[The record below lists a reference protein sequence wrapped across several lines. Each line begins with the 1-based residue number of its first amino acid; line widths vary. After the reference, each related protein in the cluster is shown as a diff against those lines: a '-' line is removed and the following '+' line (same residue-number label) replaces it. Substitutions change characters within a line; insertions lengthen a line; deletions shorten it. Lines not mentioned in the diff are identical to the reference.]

1 MPRLAVVD
9 ANIAS
14 RPREEMNPVVPR
26 PVMEDASSTGSIIAA
41 MVVFTPVTVEFKM
54 VVRPTEEM
62 KLAVPRPVTV
72 LVSSAG
78 SIMDEILLL
87 VPVTVLVR
95 FARVRRGRPLMLDTM
110 SSGAETVPDAV
121 RRPVLSWRVE
131 REVAMTSPM
140 LMKPEL
146 EPMAREST
154 TREEMYPWMAVTK
167 AVEMDDWFV
176 ERMKLDV
183 LDVKRVA
190 VEMALDTLSAR
201 RFWK

>member
-1 MPRLAVVD
+1 
-9 ANIAS
+9 
-14 RPREEMNPVVPR
+14 MNPVVPR
-26 PVMEDASSTGSIIAA
+26 PVMEDASSTGSIMAA

-72 LVSSAG
+72 LVSSVG
-78 SIMDEILLL
+78 SIMEEILLL

-95 FARVRRGRPLMLDTM
+95 FARVRRGRPFMLDTM

-167 AVEMDDWFV
+167 AVEIDDWFV
-176 ERMKLDV
+176 ERM
-183 LDVKRVA
+183 
-190 VEMALDTLSAR
+190 
-201 RFWK
+201 

>member
-1 MPRLAVVD
+1 M
-9 ANIAS
+9 
-14 RPREEMNPVVPR
+14 EE
-26 PVMEDASSTGSIIAA
+26 ASSTGSIIAA
-41 MVVFTPVTVEFKM
+41 IVVLTPVTVEFKM

-72 LVSSAG
+72 LVSSVG

-87 VPVTVLVR
+87 VPEMVLVR
-95 FARVRRGRPLMLDTM
+95 FARVRGCSPFID
-110 SSGAETVPDAV
+110 ETVSCGVQTAPEAV
-121 RRPVLSWRVE
+121 KRPVLIWRE
-131 REVAMTSPM
+131 ECEVVMTSPM

-154 TREEMYPWMAVTK
+154 TRELIYPWMAVTK